1 MPDSG
6 RLIHMKTPEPSSVVR
21 IETGVHQGD
30 LVSVHYDPMISK
42 LVVWGKNRTEAL
54 RIFRK
59 ALGDFQVVGP
69 HTNIEFLKVL
79 SSHKSFIDGDVDT
92 GFIQV
97 FFADFRDTKKIYF
110 LLFHQ
115 LLHSLWVFKSLIPVQ
130 AALFLL
136 SLEWNSS
143 KNAVSDPYSPWC
155 NNSLRAFR
163 MNSSFSRVFKFKRSS
178 DDSSLIDVR
187 IQQSNFDGPLT
198 VNVEGTSESF
208 ICSIES
214 SGHDNLTAM
223 IDHARTCSNI
233 IQVGEKLHMFTN
245 GKKEVVS
252 IHLPSF
258 AIAEGSSN
266 EVSVSTPMPCKISIV
281 QVKAGD
287 AVKKGQTLFILE
299 AMKMEV
305 GIYFYFSMS
314 LSLRLMG

>member
-1 MPDSG
+1 
-6 RLIHMKTPEPSSVVR
+6 MKTPEPSSVVR

-92 GFIQV
+92 GFIEV
-97 FFADFRDTKKIYF
+97 VLADFSDTKKIYF
-110 LLFHQ
+110 LLSDHIMHY
-115 LLHSLWVFKSLIPVQ
+115 LLVFILLIPVQ

-143 KNAVSDPYSPWC
+143 KNAISDPHSPW
-155 NNSLRAFR
+155 NIYSLRAFR
-163 MNSSFSRVFKFKRSS
+163 MNSSFSRVFKFIKSS
-178 DDSSLIDVR
+178 EDSSLIDVH
-187 IQQSNFDGPLT
+187 IKQSNYDGPLT

-208 ICSIES
+208 ACSIES
-214 SGHDNLTAM
+214 SGLDNLTAM
-223 IDHARTCSNI
+223 IGHARTCSNI

-252 IHLPSF
+252 VHVPSF
-258 AIAEGSSN
+258 AIAETSN
-266 EVSVSTPMPCKISIV
+266 TEVSVSTPMPCKISIV
-281 QVKAGD
+281 QVKTGD
-287 AVKKGQTLFILE
+287 AVKKGQMLFILE

-305 GIYFYFSMS
+305 S
-314 LSLRLMG
+314 LILILACHKVSS